1 MAAVGDED
9 VPRQAGSV
17 VDGEDLETSPE
28 ERMSRI
34 GNLDLL
40 GGSIPLLV
48 I

>member
-1 MAAVGDED
+1 VPAVGDED
-9 VPRQAGSV
+9 VPHQAGSV

-34 GNLDLL
+34 GNLDLF
-40 GGSIPLLV
+40 GGSIPLRV